1 MKIHGSCW
9 GWMIVYIK
17 LYKWTS
23 QPTPFCPYYWWLT
36 IKDGGFKCFDHPGM
50 GIYDGQDDIWRY
62 VYIYIWYDMIW
73 YDMIWYDMIWYDMI
87 WYDMIWYDM
96 IWYDMIWYDMIWYDM
111 IYIYIYIWYIYI
123 YGIWRPGGWSPWA
136 SQVTSS
142 EKDPGRPP
150 RTARGAS
157 RGWVYAA
164 WLQGWADEGCW
175 TSHEIWESGT
185 LHSCEVDGN

>member
-1 MKIHGSCW
+1 MSGVGSRQASRRSLVLSWWFHGWRKEHSEKWWKMMKINGSCW

-36 IKDGGFKCFDHPGM
+36 IKNGGFKCFDHPGM

-62 VYIYIWYDMIW
+62 VYIYMIW
-73 YDMIWYDMIWYDMI
+73 YIH
-87 WYDMIWYDM
+87 
-96 IWYDMIWYDMIWYDM
+96 
-111 IYIYIYIWYIYI
+111 IYI

-164 WLQGWADEGCW
+164 WLQGWADEGWCW